1 MKQLTRIRLVNW
13 HLFADTTI
21 TCQGTTYFIGVNGA
35 GKSTILDAVQFALVG
50 GQRDVKFNQAAM
62 TGSRRTLSS
71 YVRGELGTEG
81 QRYLRGDC
89 TGLVALE
96 FANPDGTRFVHGAL
110 VDAYADNHSPD
121 LAYFI
126 VHNAELNDTWF
137 FKAPGQ
143 LFETGGLRRHLEHFA
158 LPAGGQAQV
167 FSRLEDY
174 RANLLNRLGQLR
186 DTFPA
191 KIVKGVAFSPL
202 TNIRD
207 FVHNYLLDEALVDVK
222 TLQEQLE
229 TLRHFETLVADIAA
243 RIAELDRI
251 EEYDAERIAN
261 RRRRITN
268 GFVKRRAEADTLLAG
283 LKRRRLER
291 DEADLGLKRAEL
303 ARDGL
308 GESLKLAQ
316 ETLLQAQLALQTDR
330 TAARQAELRA
340 AIATA
345 ETDLAALCRREAELS
360 AALAAEL
367 TAMRTLRDLLL
378 TDGQPVPQE
387 LEAFIGESPTP
398 PAPLPA
404 KEGGASL
411 PSPGRGGAGGEVA
424 SATGGVGGEVGQR
437 SDLQSAICNLQSVL
451 DSLGQTYADQRA
463 LLVEKVRGLREE
475 GKRLQREIAQLR
487 TGDRDASYEAAAP
500 AAARLRRLL
509 RAELSLGPD
518 EVVYLCQA
526 LDVADEAW
534 QDAVEGVLGAAR
546 FHLLVPPAHYDAAMR
561 LYRARRFKDDLHG
574 VGLPDGDRILAA
586 ARAGE
591 IRRGGGDR
599 LATEVQT
606 DHRIAEPLQGTV
618 RAYVD
623 LLLGGTVKC
632 ETLEK
637 LRDQRQAVT
646 RECFVRRHFST
657 SHLDPRHYR
666 RWFIGGRAIPRQI
679 AEREARLAAV
689 GDELAALAGQ
699 LASLEQRLSLTR
711 DRVRRFIDLE
721 RGLPE
726 LARLPEA
733 EAALAALGAELAGL
747 DTRTIAALQAEAQRA
762 RVAADEVQTQLSQA
776 DRSIGDLQRLV
787 HTLDRDV
794 IPDLERA
801 GAAADAAAH
810 GFLLL
815 ADAGDMADE
824 AEKEYTRRRERQAL
838 EIVLENATRYEDDH
852 TKAEAR
858 SRDRLREAKQAYSL
872 RYDFGYDS
880 QEDAGRYTAERQ
892 RYVESEL
899 PEYEAR
905 VARQRGLAEQELV
918 ENFIHRLRE
927 QIEDAR
933 SQLDHLNTTL
943 NKLRFGGER
952 YEFITSPAPDLR
964 RVYDMVMDS
973 QAVLGASLFDSDF
986 RRKYQEGWDLL
997 FERLTIGAD
1006 ASPEP
1011 GRRDER
1017 VEELR
1022 RLQDYRNYLAY
1033 DIRIHYPNGDRA
1045 LHSQIS
1051 AKKSGGETTTPFY
1064 VAMAASFAQAY
1075 RLNQARPSDTIR
1087 LAIFDEA
1094 FGKMDTART
1103 ASALKFMVDTGLQV
1117 LLATPPDKAGGLL
1130 PHVDSVRT
1138 VVRQENHAFV
1148 LEIDKREVET

>member
-13 HLFADTTI
+13 HLFTDVTI

-50 GQRDVKFNQAAM
+50 GQRDVKFNQAALAN
-62 TGSRRTLSS
+62 SRRTLSS

-96 FANPDGTRFVHGAL
+96 FANPDGTCFVHGAV

-121 LAYFI
+121 IAYFI
-126 VHNAELNDTWF
+126 VHNAGLNDAWF
-137 FKAPGQ
+137 FKTPGQ
-143 LFETGGLRRHLEHFA
+143 LYDTGASRRHLEHVA
-158 LPAGGQAQV
+158 LPSGAKAQT
-167 FSRLEDY
+167 FTRLEDY

-207 FVHNYLLDEALVDVK
+207 FVHNYLLDEAMVDVK
-222 TLQEQLE
+222 NLQDQLE
-229 TLRHFETLVADIAA
+229 TLRHFEKLVVGIVA
-243 RIAELDRI
+243 RIAELEHI
-251 EEYDAERIAN
+251 EALDAERTAN

-268 GFVKRRAEADTLLAG
+268 GFVKRQAQADVILAD
-283 LKRRRLER
+283 LKHRRLAR

-308 GESLKLAQ
+308 AESLKLAQ
-316 ETLLQAQLALQTDR
+316 EALLQAQIALQTDR
-330 TAARQAELRA
+330 TATRQVELRSAVAAAVADLGVLRRREEELRA
-340 AIATA
+340 EMAGEVNAM
-345 ETDLAALCRREAELS
+345 AA
-360 AALAAEL
+360 
-367 TAMRTLRDLLL
+367 LRDLLCA
-378 TDGQPVPQE
+378 DGEPVPVE
-387 LEAFIGESPTP
+387 IDAFLGGRAIGGMEA
-398 PAPLPA
+398 
-404 KEGGASL
+404 
-411 PSPGRGGAGGEVA
+411 
-424 SATGGVGGEVGQR
+424 
-437 SDLQSAICNLQSVL
+437 VL
-451 DSLGQTYADQRA
+451 TALGQVYADRRA
-463 LLVEKVRGLREE
+463 LLAERVRGLREE
-475 GKRLQREIAQLR
+475 GDRLQREIAQLR
-487 TGDRDASYEAAAP
+487 TGDRDASYEAEAP

-509 RAELSLGPD
+509 RAELGLAAD
-518 EVVYLCQA
+518 EVIYLCQA
-526 LDVADEAW
+526 LDVSNETW
-534 QDAVEGVLGAAR
+534 QDAVEGVLGNAR
-546 FHLLVPPAHYDAAMR
+546 FHLLVPSQHYDAAMR
-561 LYRARRFKDDLHG
+561 IYRARRFKDDLHG
-574 VGLPDGDRILAA
+574 VGLPDGERILAA
-586 ARAGE
+586 AQTGE
-591 IRRGGGDR
+591 IRRAGAAGAGDR
-599 LATEVQT
+599 LAREVQT
-606 DHRIAEPLQGTV
+606 NQPVA

-623 LLLGGTVKC
+623 LLLGGYVKC
-632 ETLEK
+632 DTVEE
-637 LRDQRQAVT
+637 LRDHRQAVT
-646 RECFVRRHFST
+646 RECFVRRQFSS

-679 AEREARLAAV
+679 AERELRLAAI

-711 DRVRRFIDLE
+711 DRVRNFLDLE

-726 LARLPEA
+726 LERLPEV
-733 EAALAALGAELAGL
+733 EGGLAALRDELAGL
-747 DTRTIAALQAEAQRA
+747 DTRSLEVLQE
-762 RVAADEVQTQLSQA
+762 EVRRTHTAFDDVQAGLSQA
-776 DRSIGDLQRLV
+776 DQHIGDLRRQV
-787 HTLDRDV
+787 GMLDQDV
-794 IPDLERA
+794 IPALEREAA
-801 GAAADAAAH
+801 GALEASRR
-810 GFLLL
+810 FLL
-815 ADAGDMADE
+815 AEEASDMAE
-824 AEKEYTRRRERQAL
+824 EVEKEYARRRERQAL
-838 EIVLENATRYEDDH
+838 DTVLENAARYEEDH
-852 TKAEAR
+852 TRAEAK
-858 SRDRLREAKQAYSL
+858 SRDQLREAKQAYSL
-872 RYDFGYDS
+872 RYDFGYDND
-880 QEDAGRYTAERQ
+880 EDAQRYSAERR

-899 PEYEAR
+899 PEYESR

-933 SQLDHLNTTL
+933 SQLDHLNATL
-943 NKLRFGGER
+943 SKLRFGGER
-952 YEFITSPAPDLR
+952 YEFIASPATDLR
-964 RVYDMVMDS
+964 QVYDLVMDS
-973 QAVLGASLFDSDF
+973 RAVLGGSLFDSDF
-986 RRKYQEGWDLL
+986 RRSHQEGWDLL

-1006 ASPEP
+1006 
-1011 GRRDER
+1011 DER

-1045 LHSQIS
+1045 LHSQIN

-1087 LAIFDEA
+1087 LALFDEA

-1138 VVRQENHAFV
+1138 VVRQENHSFV
-1148 LEIDKREVET
+1148 LEIDKREVEA

>member
-1 MKQLTRIRLVNW
+1 MKHLTCIRLVNW

-21 TCQGTTYFIGVNGA
+21 TCQGTTYFIGVNGT

-62 TGSRRTLSS
+62 ARSRRTLSS
-71 YVRGELGTEG
+71 YVRGELGTEE

-126 VHNAELNDTWF
+126 VHSAELNDAWF

-143 LFETGGLRRHLEHFA
+143 LFDTGGFRRHLEHFA
-158 LPAGGQAQV
+158 LPAGGKAQV

-191 KIVKGVAFSPL
+191 KLVKGVAFSPL

-229 TLRHFETLVADIAA
+229 TLRHFETLVADIVA
-243 RIAELDRI
+243 RIAELGRI
-251 EEYDAERIAN
+251 EEHDAERIAN

-268 GFVKRRAEADTLLAG
+268 GFVKRQAEADTILAD

-291 DEADLGLKRAEL
+291 DEADLALQRAEL

-308 GESLKLAQ
+308 QENLKLAQ
-316 ETLLQAQLALQTDR
+316 ETLLQAQIALQTDR

-340 AIATA
+340 VITRL
-345 ETDLAALCRREAELS
+345 ETDLAALRRRAAELS
-360 AALAAEL
+360 AALAAEV

-378 TDGQPVPQE
+378 ADGHVIPPE
-387 LEAFIGESPTP
+387 LEAFIVVDPLRVTVDGDTP
-398 PAPLPA
+398 
-404 KEGGASL
+404 
-411 PSPGRGGAGGEVA
+411 VN
-424 SATGGVGGEVGQR
+424 
-437 SDLQSAICNLQSVL
+437 AIRNTQYVL
-451 DSLGQTYADQRA
+451 ESLGQRYADERA
-463 LLVEKVRGLREE
+463 LLAEKVRALREE
-475 GKRLQREIAQLR
+475 GERLQREIAQLR
-487 TGDRDASYEAAAP
+487 TGDRDASYEAEAP

-509 RAELSLGPD
+509 RAELDLRPD
-518 EVVYLCQA
+518 EVVYLCQM

-546 FHLLVPPAHYDAAMR
+546 FHLLVPAAHYDAAMR
-561 LYRARRFKDDLHG
+561 IYRSRRFKDDLHG
-574 VGLPDGDRILAA
+574 VGLPDGDRILHAV
-586 ARAGE
+586 RQGE
-591 IRRGGGDR
+591 IRRSRPDS
-599 LATEVQT
+599 LAAEVRT
-606 DHRIAEPLQGTV
+606 DHPIA

-623 LLLGGTVKC
+623 LLLGGYVKC
-632 ETLEK
+632 EALED

-646 RECFVRRHFST
+646 RECFVRRQFST

-679 AEREARLAAV
+679 AEREARLMSI
-689 GDELAALAGQ
+689 GDELAGLAGQ

-711 DRVRRFIDLE
+711 DRVRSFIDLE

-726 LARLPEA
+726 LAHLPEA
-733 EAALAALGAELAGL
+733 ETALAAARAELAAL
-747 DTRTIAALQAEAQRA
+747 DTRTVTALQTEVQRA
-762 RVAADEVQTQLSQA
+762 RAAADAVQNRLSQA
-776 DRSIGDLQRLV
+776 DQNIGDLRRLV

-794 IPDLERA
+794 IPDLERG
-801 GAAADAAAH
+801 GAAAVEAAR

-815 ADAGDMADE
+815 EGARDMADE
-824 AEKEYTRRRERQAL
+824 AEKEYARRRERQAL

-852 TKAEAR
+852 AKAEAK

-880 QEDAGRYTAERQ
+880 DEDAGRYTAERQ
-892 RYVESEL
+892 RYIESEL
-899 PEYEAR
+899 PEYEAQ

-933 SQLDHLNTTL
+933 SQLDHLNSTL

-964 RVYDMVMDS
+964 RVYDLVMDS

-986 RRKYQEGWDLL
+986 RRKHQEGWDLL

-1006 ASPEP
+1006 
-1011 GRRDER
+1011 DER

-1087 LAIFDEA
+1087 LAVFDEA

-1130 PHVDSVRT
+1130 PYMDSVRT
-1138 VVRQENHAFV
+1138 VVRQDNHSFV
-1148 LEIDKREVET
+1148 LEIDKREVEA

>member
-13 HLFADTTI
+13 HLFTDATI
-21 TCQGTTYFIGVNGA
+21 TCQGTTYFIGVNGT

-62 TGSRRTLSS
+62 VGSRRTLSS

-121 LAYFI
+121 IAYFI
-126 VHNAELNDTWF
+126 VHNAELNDAWF
-137 FKAPGQ
+137 FKAAGQ
-143 LFETGGLRRHLEHFA
+143 LFDTGSFRRHLEHFA
-158 LPAGGQAQV
+158 VPTGAKAQT
-167 FSRLEDY
+167 FTRLEDY

-229 TLRHFETLVADIAA
+229 TLRHFETLVADIVA

-251 EEYDAERIAN
+251 EAHDAERIAN

-268 GFVKRRAEADTLLAG
+268 GFVKRQAEADRILAD

-291 DEADLGLKRAEL
+291 DEADLGLQRAEL

-316 ETLLQAQLALQTDR
+316 ETLLQAQIALQTDR
-330 TAARQAELRA
+330 TASRQTELRA
-340 AIATA
+340 ASTA
-345 ETDLAALCRREAELS
+345 AEADLATLRRREAELS
-360 AALAAEL
+360 AALAAEIA
-367 TAMRTLRDLLL
+367 AMRTLNDLLIA
-378 TDGQPVPQE
+378 DGQATPPEVENFIIMLSGPTTQSP
-387 LEAFIGESPTP
+387 LRQDSSEASHLSQRDPSPLNRRGESW
-398 PAPLPA
+398 PLDPLRA
-404 KEGGASL
+404 TAVGAAL
-411 PSPGRGGAGGEVA
+411 VDGIRN
-424 SATGGVGGEVGQR
+424 TQH
-437 SDLQSAICNLQSVL
+437 AIT
-451 DSLGQTYADQRA
+451 SLGGTYADRRA
-463 LLVEKVRGLREE
+463 LLGEKVRGLREE
-475 GKRLQREIAQLR
+475 GERIQREIAQLR
-487 TGDRDASYEAAAP
+487 TGDRDASYEAEAP

-509 RAELSLGPD
+509 RAELGLGAD
-518 EVVYLCQA
+518 EVIYLCQA
-526 LDVADEAW
+526 LDVTDEAW
-534 QDAVEGVLGAAR
+534 QDAVEGVLGQAR

-561 LYRARRFKDDLHG
+561 IYRSRRFKDDLHG

-591 IRRGGGDR
+591 IRRGGADR
-599 LATEVQT
+599 LAAEVHA
-606 DHRIAEPLQGTV
+606 DHPTA

-623 LLLGGTVKC
+623 LLLGGYVKC
-632 ETLEK
+632 ETPEE

-646 RECFVRRHFST
+646 RECFVRRQFST

-679 AEREARLAAV
+679 AEREARLAAI
-689 GDELAALAGQ
+689 GDELATLAGQ
-699 LASLEQRLSLTR
+699 LAGLEQRLSLTR
-711 DRVRRFIDLE
+711 DRVRGFIELE
-721 RGLPE
+721 HSLPE

-733 EAALAALGAELAGL
+733 EAALAAVRDELAAL
-747 DTRTIAALQAEAQRA
+747 DTRSLAALQAEVLRA
-762 RVAADEVQTQLSQA
+762 RTAADEVQGRLSQA
-776 DRSIGDLQRLV
+776 DQNIGDLRRLL
-787 HTLDRDV
+787 HTLDQDV
-794 IPDLERA
+794 IPALERA
-801 GAAADAAAH
+801 GAAEVAAVRSFLRLENAAD
-810 GFLLL
+810 
-815 ADAGDMADE
+815 MSE
-824 AEKEYTRRRERQAL
+824 EVEKEYTRRRERQAL
-838 EIVLENATRYEDDH
+838 ETVLENAARYEEDH
-852 TKAEAR
+852 TRAEAK
-858 SRDRLREAKQAYSL
+858 SRDQLREAKQAYSL
-872 RYDFGYDS
+872 RYDFGYDND
-880 QEDAGRYTAERQ
+880 EDAKRYTTERQ

-943 NKLRFGGER
+943 SKLRFGGER
-952 YEFITSPAPDLR
+952 YEFIASPAPELR

-973 QAVLGASLFDSDF
+973 RAVLGASLFDSDF
-986 RRKYQEGWDLL
+986 RRAHQEGWDLL

-1006 ASPEP
+1006 
-1011 GRRDER
+1011 DEQ

-1087 LAIFDEA
+1087 LALFDEA

-1103 ASALKFMVDTGLQV
+1103 ASALRFMVDTGLQV

-1138 VVRQENHAFV
+1138 VVRQENHSFV
-1148 LEIDKREVET
+1148 LEIDKREVEERRDT

>member
-21 TCQGTTYFIGVNGA
+21 TCQGTTYFIGVNGV

-50 GQRDVKFNQAAM
+50 GQRDVKFNQAALAN
-62 TGSRRTLSS
+62 SRRTLSS

-110 VDAYADNHSPD
+110 VDAYTDNHSPD
-121 LAYFI
+121 IAYFI
-126 VHNAELNDTWF
+126 VHNAELNDAWF
-137 FKAPGQ
+137 FKTTGQ
-143 LFETGGLRRHLEHFA
+143 LFDTGSFRRHLEHFA
-158 LPAGGQAQV
+158 LPLGAKAQT
-167 FSRLEDY
+167 FTRLEDY

-186 DTFPA
+186 DTFLA

-229 TLRHFETLVADIAA
+229 TLRHFETLVADIVA

-251 EEYDAERIAN
+251 AEHDAERIAN

-268 GFVKRRAEADTLLAG
+268 GFVRRQAGADTILTDIKRHRLA
-283 LKRRRLER
+283 R
-291 DEADLGLKRAEL
+291 DEADLSLKRAEL
-303 ARDGL
+303 TRDGL
-308 GESLKLAQ
+308 QESFKLAQ
-316 ETLLQAQLALQTDR
+316 ETLIQAQLALQTDR
-330 TAARQAELRA
+330 TAGRQVELRA
-340 AIATA
+340 AIAAA
-345 ETDLAALCRREAELS
+345 ETDLATLRQREAELS

-378 TDGQPVPQE
+378 ADPQGTQSGGQAVPPE
-387 LEAFIGESPTP
+387 LEIFV
-398 PAPLPA
+398 
-404 KEGGASL
+404 EGSDPKSL
-411 PSPGRGGAGGEVA
+411 IP
-424 SATGGVGGEVGQR
+424 
-437 SDLQSAICNLQSVL
+437 NLQSQL
-451 DSLGQTYADQRA
+451 TALAQTYADRRA
-463 LLVEKVRGLREE
+463 LLGECVRGLREE
-475 GKRLQREIAQLR
+475 GERLQREIAQLR
-487 TGDRDASYEAAAP
+487 TGDRDASYEAEAP
-500 AAARLRRLL
+500 AAGRLRRLL
-509 RAELSLGPD
+509 RAELGLGAD
-518 EVVYLCQA
+518 ELIYLCQA
-526 LDVADEAW
+526 LDVADESW
-534 QDAVEGVLGAAR
+534 QDAIEGVLGVTR
-546 FHLLVPPAHYDAAMR
+546 FHLLVPTEHYDAAMR
-561 LYRARRFKDDLHG
+561 IYRSRRFKDDLHG
-574 VGLPDGDRILAA
+574 VGLPDGERILAA
-586 ARAGE
+586 VRGGE
-591 IRRGGGDR
+591 IRRAGADR
-599 LATEVQT
+599 LAAEVQT
-606 DHRIAEPLQGTV
+606 DNPTA

-623 LLLGGTVKC
+623 LVLGGYAKC
-632 ETLEK
+632 ESLED

-646 RECFVRRHFST
+646 RECFVRRQFST

-679 AEREARLAAV
+679 TEREVRLAAI
-689 GDELAALAGQ
+689 GDELSALAGQ
-699 LASLEQRLSLTR
+699 LAGLEQRLSLTR
-711 DRVRRFIDLE
+711 DRVRNFIELE

-726 LARLPEA
+726 LVRLPEA
-733 EAALAALGAELAGL
+733 EAALAALRAELAGL

-762 RVAADEVQTQLSQA
+762 RAAADDVQSRLSQA
-776 DRSIGDLQRLV
+776 DRDIGTTQQRV
-787 HTLDRDV
+787 YSLDHDI
-794 IPDLERA
+794 IPDLEQK
-801 GAAADAAAH
+801 GADAVEAAL

-815 ADAGDMADE
+815 EGAGELVEE
-824 AEKEYTRRRERQAL
+824 AGKEYARRRERQAL
-838 EIVLENATRYEDDH
+838 ETVLENAER
-852 TKAEAR
+852 AETSYTTAE
-858 SRDRLREAKQAYSL
+858 SNNRDRLREAKQAYSL

-880 QEDAGRYTAERQ
+880 QEDAGRYAAERQ

-899 PEYEAR
+899 PEYEGR

-933 SQLDHLNTTL
+933 SQLDHLNSTL
-943 NKLRFGGER
+943 SKLRFGGER
-952 YEFITSPAPDLR
+952 YEFLASPAPDLR
-964 RVYDMVMDS
+964 RVYDLVMDS
-973 QAVLGASLFDSDF
+973 RAVLGASLFDSDF
-986 RRKYQEGWDLL
+986 RRAHQEGWDLL

-1006 ASPEP
+1006 A
-1011 GRRDER
+1011 ER

-1138 VVRQENHAFV
+1138 VVRQDNHSFV
-1148 LEIDKREVET
+1148 LEIDKREVEELRDT

>member
-13 HLFADTTI
+13 HLFADATI

-62 TGSRRTLSS
+62 VGSRRTLSS

-96 FANPDGTRFVHGAL
+96 FSNLDGTRFVHGAL

-121 LAYFI
+121 IAYFI
-126 VHNAELNDTWF
+126 VHNAELNDAWF
-137 FKAPGQ
+137 FKSSGA
-143 LFETGGLRRHLEHFA
+143 LFDTGSFRRHLEHIA
-158 LPAGGQAQV
+158 LPAGAKAQV
-167 FSRLEDY
+167 FTRLEDY

-229 TLRHFETLVADIAA
+229 TLRHFETLVADIVA
-243 RIAELDRI
+243 RIADLDRI
-251 EEYDAERIAN
+251 EEHDAERIAN

-268 GFVKRRAEADTLLAG
+268 GFVKRQAEADTLLAG
-283 LKRRRLER
+283 LKHRRLAR

-308 GESLKLAQ
+308 AESLKLAQ
-316 ETLLQAQLALQTDR
+316 ETLLQAQIALQTDR
-330 TAARQAELRA
+330 TATRQAELRT
-340 AIATA
+340 AIAAA
-345 ETDLAALCRREAELS
+345 EADLAALQRRAAEIS

-367 TAMRTLRDLLL
+367 TAICTLRDLLL
-378 TDGQPVPQE
+378 ADGQTVPSE
-387 LEAFIGESPTP
+387 LEQFIGTQRDPSLDDRRDGPCVADSLRVT
-398 PAPLPA
+398 AD
-404 KEGGASL
+404 GGTL
-411 PSPGRGGAGGEVA
+411 V
-424 SATGGVGGEVGQR
+424 
-437 SDLQSAICNLQSVL
+437 DAIRNTQYVL
-451 DSLGQTYADQRA
+451 ESLGQTYADRRA
-463 LLVEKVRGLREE
+463 LLVEKIRALREE
-475 GKRLQREIAQLR
+475 GERVQREIAQLR
-487 TGDRDASYEAAAP
+487 TGDRDASYEAEAP

-509 RAELSLGPD
+509 RAELGAD
-518 EVVYLCQA
+518 EVIYLCQA
-526 LDVADEAW
+526 LDVADEGW
-534 QDAVEGVLGAAR
+534 QDAVEGVLGQAR
-546 FHLLVPPAHYDAAMR
+546 FHLLVPPSHYDAAMR
-561 LYRARRFKDDLHG
+561 IYRSRRLKDDLHG

-586 ARAGE
+586 VRAGE
-591 IRRGGGDR
+591 IRRSGGDR
-599 LATEVQT
+599 LAAEVQT
-606 DHRIAEPLQGTV
+606 DHPTA

-623 LLLGGTVKC
+623 LLLGGYAKC
-632 ETLEK
+632 ETIEE
-637 LRDQRQAVT
+637 LRDQRQAIT
-646 RECFVRRHFST
+646 RECFVRRQFST
-657 SHLDPRHYR
+657 SHLDPRHYH

-679 AEREARLAAV
+679 AERTARLAAI
-689 GDELAALAGQ
+689 GDELAALASQHAG
-699 LASLEQRLSLTR
+699 LEKRLSLTR
-711 DRVRRFIDLE
+711 DHVRGFIELE

-726 LARLPEA
+726 LTRLPEA
-733 EAALAALGAELAGL
+733 ETAWAALRGELAGL
-747 DTRTIAALQAEAQRA
+747 DTRTIAVLQTAAQRA
-762 RVAADEVQTQLSQA
+762 RAAADEVQGRLSHADQA
-776 DRSIGDLQRLV
+776 IGDLRRLV
-787 HTLDRDV
+787 QTLDHDV
-794 IPDLERA
+794 IPDLERQ
-801 GAAADAAAH
+801 GAAAVQAAQGFVASEDAAD
-810 GFLLL
+810 L
-815 ADAGDMADE
+815 ADE
-824 AEKEYTRRRERQAL
+824 VEREYTRRRERQAL
-838 EIVLENATRYEDDH
+838 DIVLENATRYEDDH
-852 TKAEAR
+852 AKAEIK
-858 SRDRLREAKQAYSL
+858 SRDRLRDAKQAYSL
-872 RYDFGYDS
+872 RYDFGYDN
-880 QEDAGRYTAERQ
+880 QEDAGRYTAERK
-892 RYVESEL
+892 RYIESEL

-943 NKLRFGGER
+943 SKLRFGGER

-973 QAVLGASLFDSDF
+973 RAVLGASLFDSDF
-986 RRKYQEGWDLL
+986 RRAHQEGWDLL
-997 FERLTIGAD
+997 FERLTVGAD
-1006 ASPEP
+1006 
-1011 GRRDER
+1011 DER

-1087 LAIFDEA
+1087 LALFDEA

-1138 VVRQENHAFV
+1138 VVRQDNHSFV
-1148 LEIDKREVET
+1148 LEIDKRDVTEDVRPDA